1 MVNPMACMFA
11 LSFLTASFALVII
24 EEKSDKV
31 KHLQLVC
38 GLNKLIYWLTNF
50 IWDMVSITTGVLD
63 ISDDIVCC
71 VYRESLLS
79 SVQLLLHFS
88 EHLVM
93 QTFLVPMCCRC
104 SRYC

>member
-38 GLNKLIYWLTNF
+38 GLNQFIYWLTNY
-50 IWDMVSITTGVLD
+50 IWDMVGSVL
-63 ISDDIVCC
+63 
-71 VYRESLLS
+71 
-79 SVQLLLHFS
+79 
-88 EHLVM
+88 
-93 QTFLVPMCCRC
+93 
-104 SRYC
+104 

>member
-63 ISDDIVCC
+63 INDDIVVFTGNLC
-71 VYRESLLS
+71 YLLCNYYC
-79 SVQLLLHFS
+79 
-88 EHLVM
+88 
-93 QTFLVPMCCRC
+93 TFQ
-104 SRYC
+104 SI

>member
-38 GLNKLIYWLTNF
+38 GLNKLIYWLTTF
-50 IWDMVSITTGVLD
+50 IWDMVSKPTSVLNINSIVTG
-63 ISDDIVCC
+63 
-71 VYRESLLS
+71 
-79 SVQLLLHFS
+79 
-88 EHLVM
+88 HLCHL
-93 QTFLVPMCCRC
+93 QCNHYCTF
-104 SRYC
+104 